1 MGKSIELKNDN
12 FWDTTGIV
20 HNRQKLSDLL
30 NNIFEWKKVGNATGN
45 SIINI
50 DVDYNELL
58 IVCKQD
64 RNLFVSIIPKFLLT
78 NVKQYFN
85 LGGRFTISNTGY
97 GISGILTLTTFQLE
111 YLYSNTVD
119 KTSQATTTI
128 YYR

>member
-1 MGKSIELKNDN
+1 MGKSIKLKNDN